1 MPEWALAI
9 VPQATNI
16 WAPDASLV
24 NGVWHV
30 YYAVSS
36 YGSPVSV
43 IGLVTTPSLASPVWT
58 DRGLVIR
65 SDKADNFN
73 AIDPTLVEDTSSTPP
88 SYWLVFGSFWS
99 GIKAVRIDAATG
111 KIAGDNTTV
120 ISLAQ
125 RPPPDALEGAFMVV
139 RPDAHYLFV
148 SWDYCC
154 QGTMS
159 NYSVHVG
166 RSTHGFQG
174 PYVDRNGVAMLEGG
188 GSLFLGRGHGWAG
201 GGGEGF
207 LKSTT
212 LAGRTVSTMILHAY
226 DGRSG
231 DPFMQL
237 VDVAWGPDGWP
248 MVAPASTTTTAASA

>member
-24 NGVWHV
+24 DGVWHV

-36 YGSPVSV
+36 FGSPVSV

-73 AIDPTLVEDTSSTPP
+73 AIDPTLVEDTSTTPP

-111 KIAGDNTTV
+111 KVGGDNTTV
-120 ISLAQ
+120 VSLAQ
-125 RPPPDALEGAFMVV
+125 RAPPDALEGAFMVV
-139 RPDAHYLFV
+139 RPDAHYLFA
-148 SWDYCC
+148 SW
-154 QGTMS
+154 
-159 NYSVHVG
+159 
-166 RSTHGFQG
+166 
-174 PYVDRNGVAMLEGG
+174 
-188 GSLFLGRGHGWAG
+188 
-201 GGGEGF
+201 
-207 LKSTT
+207 
-212 LAGRTVSTMILHAY
+212 
-226 DGRSG
+226 
-231 DPFMQL
+231 
-237 VDVAWGPDGWP
+237 
-248 MVAPASTTTTAASA
+248 TTAARAPCPTTAFTLVAPRTAFRDLTLTATAWPCSRVVARCFSVVATAGLVAGARGF